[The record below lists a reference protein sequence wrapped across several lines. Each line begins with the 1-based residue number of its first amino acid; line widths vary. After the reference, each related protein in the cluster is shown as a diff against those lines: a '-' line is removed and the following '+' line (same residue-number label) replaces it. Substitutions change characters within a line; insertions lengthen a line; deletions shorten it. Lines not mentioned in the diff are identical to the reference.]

1 MHKFAVGLALVAGA
15 ALALPALAQ
24 KKDDP
29 PKKVAIPANTFVKSQ
44 LSNQYLARQR
54 LIGAKVVNKDGAT
67 VGDIEDLIVG
77 DGGRIEGVIM
87 GVGGFLGV
95 GEKKIG
101 VRFAALK
108 VTTADGKTTVSL
120 PAATKEMLGAVE
132 AYQPAGAGA
141 AKK

>member
-1 MHKFAVGLALVAGA
+1 MNRLMVGLALLAGA
-15 ALALPALAQ
+15 SLALPALAQ
-24 KKDDP
+24 KKDE
-29 PKKVAIPANTFVKSQ
+29 PKKVAIPANTFIKSQ
-44 LSNQYLARQR
+44 QSNQYLARQR
-54 LIGAKVVNKDGAT
+54 LIGAKVVNKDGVS

-77 DGGRIEGVIM
+77 DGGRIEAVVM

-95 GEKKIG
+95 GKKTVA
-101 VRFAALK
+101 VRFGALK
-108 VTTADGKTTVSL
+108 ITTTDGKTTVSL